1 MAQGVSI
8 KFQPLGTLAFGSIAA
23 GYAAIGNPFTSK
35 VRSFTITNLTDTTLI
50 FSYDGGVTD
59 HDVLPAGAGKLYDF
73 AANKS
78 DTAAGMS
85 AFEKGG
91 SVYVKRGGGAPTL
104 GAAYVSAFYCLG
116 D

>member
-1 MAQGVSI
+1 MAKGVSI
-8 KFQPLGTLAFGSIAA
+8 AFQPLGTLAFGSIVA
-23 GYAAIGNPFTSK
+23 GYTAIGNPFTSS
-35 VRSFTITNLTDTTLI
+35 VRSVTITNLTDTTLI

-73 AANKS
+73 AANAS
-78 DTAAGMS
+78 VVSGGMP
-85 AFEKGG
+85 AFQKGG

>member
-1 MAQGVSI
+1 MAQGISI
-8 KFQPLGTLAFGSIAA
+8 QFTPLQSLAFGSIAA
-23 GYAAIGNPFTSK
+23 GYTAIGTAFTTK

-50 FSYDGGVTD
+50 FSYDRGVTD
-59 HDVLPAGAGKLYDF
+59 HDVLPSGAGKLYDF

-78 DTAAGMS
+78 DTASGMS
-85 AFEKGG
+85 AFQNGG
-91 SVYVKRGGGAPTL
+91 IVYVKRGGAAPTL